1 MNKRYHYYTNCVA
14 WPEHLVHCN
23 GGLIDMIDQAKEI
36 KRDTFL
42 RRVDEADLM
51 NLERLLG
58 YESHYKQGLT
68 MAADWA
74 VSYHSSKLFGS
85 RVYYF
90 RYSSIEY
97 VFRDNNKM
105 PRP

>member
-1 MNKRYHYYTNCVA
+1 MNKHHYYTNCVA

-23 GGLIDMIDQAKEI
+23 GGLIDMIDEARTIE
-36 KRDTFL
+36 RSTFVKHVDKTEL
-42 RRVDEADLM
+42 R

-68 MAADWA
+68 MAADWH

-90 RYSSIEY
+90 RHSAIEY
-97 VFRDNNKM
+97 VFIQHEEPK
-105 PRP
+105 